1 VSNKDDITQSQ
12 ATLIHTLYEAL
23 KFKEDAHAQAMENR
37 WFLVLKLIALLG
49 GFALIGGV
57 VLGYVQFFYGAN

>member
-1 VSNKDDITQSQ
+1 MNKDDITQSQ

-23 KFKEDAHAQAMENR
+23 KFKEDTHAQAMENR

-57 VLGYVQFFYGAN
+57 ALAWAKFLYGAN